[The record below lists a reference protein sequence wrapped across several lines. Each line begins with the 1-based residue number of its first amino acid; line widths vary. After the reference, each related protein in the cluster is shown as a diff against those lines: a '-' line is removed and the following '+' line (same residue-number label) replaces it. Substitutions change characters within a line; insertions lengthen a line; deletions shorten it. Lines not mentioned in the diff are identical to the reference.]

1 MKSIVRRRKVSI
13 ALGGIAVLFF
23 SLALSSCFLF
33 GEAAA
38 GGNDATGA
46 SPEDMRTLERAQD
59 AFRRVAEDVVPVVVS
74 INVNDI
80 SGGENPWD
88 FFFQDPEKDQGKPR
102 ERDYERY
109 GMGSGIIVAQK
120 ADRYYILTNYHVIKG
135 GKQIQVVLSDERE
148 FTAAVVGID
157 ERVDMAV
164 VSITTDAVLPV
175 ARLGNSDALKVGD
188 WVIAVGNPYGWQSSV
203 TSGIVSALGR
213 RLDRNANLSNVS
225 DFIQT
230 DAGINPGNSGGALV
244 NVHGE
249 VIGVNTWITSPT
261 GGSIGIGFAIPI
273 NNAKKLVHDLVNE
286 GKVQYGWLGVS
297 VYQMITSDAEKELGI
312 YKKKGAFVNYVI
324 KDTPAWRG
332 GILPGDFITSVNGAR
347 IRDSSQFIQVMSEFD
362 PGAPLTFNLIRLGK
376 EKTLSFVLG
385 HRPPESAISSLSDVS
400 WPGFVTLP
408 LSEPVREKYK
418 IQAGEK
424 GVIVFY
430 VDQGTPAFTAGLHS
444 GDIVKRINGR
454 EILNLLDFYGALNNP
469 KETKLEIDVKRG
481 GGDETVVLE
490 R

>member
-1 MKSIVRRRKVSI
+1 MKSTVHHIKVRT
-13 ALGGIAVLFF
+13 ALGVIAVLFF
-23 SLALSSCFLF
+23 SLFFSACFLF
-33 GEAAA
+33 RGVTTNGE
-38 GGNDATGA
+38 GRIGP
-46 SPEDMRTLERAQD
+46 SPEDVRTLERAQD
-59 AFRRVAEDVVPVVVS
+59 AFRRVAGEVVPVVVS

-88 FFFQDPEKDQGKPR
+88 FFFQDPEKDQGKPK

-109 GMGSGIIVAQK
+109 GMGSGIIVDK
-120 ADRYYILTNYHVIKG
+120 KDGFYYILTNYHVIRG

-148 FTAAVVGID
+148 YVAAVVGID
-157 ERVDMAV
+157 ERIDMAV
-164 VSITTDAVLPV
+164 VSIKTDADLPV
-175 ARLGNSDALKVGD
+175 AHLGDSDTLKVGD

-203 TSGIVSALGR
+203 TSGIVSYLGR

-273 NNAKKLVHDLVNE
+273 NNAKKLVHDLVIA

-297 VYQMITSDAEKELGI
+297 IYQMITSDAEKELGI
-312 YKKKGAFVNYVI
+312 YKRKGAFVNYVI

-332 GILPGDFITSVNGAR
+332 GILPGDFITSVNGTR
-347 IRDSSQFIQVMSEFD
+347 IADANHFVQVVSELN
-362 PGAPLTFNLIRLGK
+362 PGVPLTFNVIRLGK
-376 EKTLSFVLG
+376 EKTLSFALG
-385 HRPPESAISSLSDVS
+385 YRPAESAISSMSDIS
-400 WPGFVTLP
+400 WPGFVSLP
-408 LSEPVREKYK
+408 LSGPVREKYK
-418 IQAGEK
+418 IPTGEK
-424 GVIVFY
+424 GVVVFY
-430 VDQGTPAFTAGLHS
+430 VEQGTPAFTAGFHA
-444 GDIVKRINGR
+444 GDIVKRINVY
-454 EILNLLDFYGALNNP
+454 EIHNLMDFYGALNDA
-469 KETKLEIDVKRG
+469 TADTLEISVKRG
-481 GGDETVVLE
+481 GGDETIVLD